1 MTTADP
7 SPRPVRD
14 PSSTQSMPKSA
25 SGGLLGNLQIGTKLA
40 LNTAL
45 LLVPLGVVVGL
56 VVSQQNQDIRFA
68 QTERGGVTYLVPLS
82 NLLQNVQKH
91 RGASSGLLGGNASFK
106 QTVTDSAAAA
116 STALTQLEAV
126 SKSGDNF
133 ALSADIAKLRSDW
146 EALKGD
152 VDKGNITAAQSF
164 TLHTSLI
171 SEGVLGIISKVGN
184 RSNLILDPSLDSYY
198 TMNPLINILPNLAEQ
213 IGQARG
219 TTVRIAGAKKLTSED
234 NVNLQLLLRQASTRL
249 EDLQRNFGFAGDANP
264 AVKAQLEA
272 ASKQA
277 ELDVNGLIS
286 LYNTQVF
293 QSGGIKSSAQSL
305 FAAATGPLDNLFKLY
320 NQTSGVLD
328 KLLQD
333 RVSSL
338 QRNQLLTLAFVL
350 AAILLALLVVALI
363 ARSITRPVRQLVN
376 VVGRVGRGDLSQQAT
391 VSTNDEIGTLARQVN
406 SSIDLLRETGRR
418 NVEELERSKQLQS
431 NIGEFL
437 GVTMDISGG
446 DLTKRGKVTEDVLG
460 NVVDSINVMAEELGY
475 TLKDVRSVAKQVGNG
490 SSSVLT
496 STQSITSSAEN
507 TALATAQVAQDVRD
521 VSQSIS
527 RMASDATEASE
538 AAQEALEAASLG
550 QQAVDSTLTGMQSI
564 RREVQSI
571 SKRIKSLGDRSLEIS
586 EIVDTISR
594 ISAQTNLLALNAA
607 IEASGA
613 GAAGSRFAV
622 VADEVRK
629 LAESSSQATGR
640 IAGLIK
646 TVQNE
651 VTEVVASVEDGTR
664 EVEEG
669 YRVASVAGERLR
681 ELSTIAQISAR
692 FAQQISSGA
701 TEQVAGVARVGEAV
715 GRIAQATELAKI
727 SVLEGKSE
735 AEKLQ
740 TLAGQLNE
748 NLARFQLPA

>member
-7 SPRPVRD
+7 ATRPVRD

-45 LLVPLGVVVGL
+45 LIIPLAVAVGL
-56 VVSQQNQDIRFA
+56 VVNQQNQDIRFA
-68 QTERGGVTYLVPLS
+68 QTERSGVTYLVPLS

-91 RGASSGLLGGNASFK
+91 RGASSGLLGGNRSFK
-106 QTVTDSAAAA
+106 QTVTDSAAATSA
-116 STALTQLEAV
+116 ALTQLEAA
-126 SKSGDNF
+126 SKSGNNF
-133 ALSADIAKLRSDW
+133 ALTADIAKVRSDW

-152 VDKGNITAAQSF
+152 VEQGNITPAQSF

-171 SEGVLGIISKVGN
+171 SEGVLGIINKVGN
-184 RSNLILDPSLDSYY
+184 RSNLILDPSLDSFY
-198 TMNPLINILPNLAEQ
+198 TMNPLINVLPNLAEQ

-219 TTVRIAGAKKLTSED
+219 TTVRIAGAKTLTSED
-234 NVNLQLLLRQASTRL
+234 NVNLQLLLRQASARL

-277 ELDVNGLIS
+277 KLDVNGLIS
-286 LYNTQVF
+286 LYNTQVL
-293 QSGGIKSSAQSL
+293 QGSIKSSAQSL

-320 NQTSGVLD
+320 GQTSSVLD

-333 RVSSL
+333 RVGSL

-350 AAILLALLVVALI
+350 AAVLLALLVVALI
-363 ARSITRPVRQLVN
+363 ARSITRPVRQLVG

-406 SSIDLLRETGRR
+406 ASIDLLRETGRR
-418 NVEELERSKQLQS
+418 NVEELERSKTLQT

-475 TLKDVRSVAKQVGNG
+475 TLKDVQNVAKQVTNG

-496 STQSITSSAEN
+496 STETITSSAEN

-521 VSQSIS
+521 VSQSIA

-538 AAQEALEAASLG
+538 AAQEALEAAQQG

-669 YRVASVAGERLR
+669 YRVASLAGERLK

-701 TEQVAGVARVGEAV
+701 TEQVLGVARVGEAV

>member
-264 AVKAQLEA
+264 AVKAKLEA

>member
-7 SPRPVRD
+7 ATRPVRD

-25 SGGLLGNLQIGTKLA
+25 STSLLGRLQIGTKLA

-45 LLVPLGVVVGL
+45 LIVPLGVVVGL
-56 VVSQQNQDIRFA
+56 VVGQQNQDIRFA
-68 QTERGGVTYLVPLS
+68 QTERSGVRYLAPVS
-82 NLLQNVQKH
+82 VLLQNIQKH
-91 RGASSGLLGGNASFK
+91 RGASTGLLGGNASFK
-106 QTVTDSAAAA
+106 QTVTDSAVAISAAL
-116 STALTQLEAV
+116 SQLEAV
-126 SKSGDNF
+126 SKSGNDF
-133 ALSADIAKLRSDW
+133 ALTTDIAKLRSDW
-146 EALKGD
+146 EALKAD
-152 VDKGNITAAQSF
+152 VEQGNITAAQSF

-171 SEGVLGIISKVGN
+171 GDGVIALISKVGN

-234 NVNLQLLLRQASTRL
+234 NVNLQLLLRQASARL

-264 AVKAQLEA
+264 AVKTQLEA

-277 ELDVNGLIS
+277 ELNVNSLIS

-293 QSGGIKSSAQSL
+293 QGGGIKSSAQSL

-320 NQTSGVLD
+320 GQTSGVLD

-333 RVSSL
+333 RVDGL
-338 QRNQLLTLAFVL
+338 QRNQLLTLTFVL

-363 ARSITRPVRQLVN
+363 ARSITRPVRQLVG
-376 VVGRVGRGDLSQQAT
+376 VVDRVGRGDLSQQAPVT
-391 VSTNDEIGTLARQVN
+391 TSDEIGVLARQVN
-406 SSIDLLRETGRR
+406 SSIDLLRETERR
-418 NVEELERSKQLQS
+418 NVVELERSKTLQS

-437 GVTMDISGG
+437 GVTMDISSG

-475 TLKDVRSVAKQVGNG
+475 TLKDVQNVAKQVGNG

-496 STQSITSSAEN
+496 STESITSSAEN

-521 VSQSIS
+521 VSQSIA

-538 AAQEALEAASLG
+538 AAQEALEAARQG
-550 QQAVDSTLTGMQSI
+550 QQAVDSTLAGMQSI

-613 GAAGSRFAV
+613 GTAGSRFAV

-701 TEQVAGVARVGEAV
+701 SEQVLGVARVGEAV
-715 GRIAQATELAKI
+715 GRIAQATELAKV
-727 SVLEGKSE
+727 SVLEGRNE

-740 TLAGQLNE
+740 NLAGQLNE

>member
-286 LYNTQVF
+286 LHNTQVF